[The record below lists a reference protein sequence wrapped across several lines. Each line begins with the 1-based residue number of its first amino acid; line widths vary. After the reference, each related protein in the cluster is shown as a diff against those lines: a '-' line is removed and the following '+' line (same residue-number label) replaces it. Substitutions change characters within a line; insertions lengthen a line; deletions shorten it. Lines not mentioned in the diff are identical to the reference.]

1 MLVTGGTGFT
11 GSHTAAALAAAGH
24 EIRLMVRSP
33 AKVGQVF
40 PLGGFVPDD
49 VVVADMTD
57 RDALETAFHGCDGV
71 IHTAALVDLRR
82 RFARTVEEAN
92 TRGVDVVIG
101 GAVRRG
107 IPSIVHVSS
116 LTVFLARNGPPM
128 SASSP
133 IIDGTSAYTRS
144 KIAAERYVRRLQDAG
159 APVRV
164 CYPAGITGPDDPGL
178 SAVTAGLLSFMTSVF
193 VVTSGGM
200 QVVDVRDLATLLVT
214 LLELPPGP
222 HRYVAA
228 SEMLSMQQLYDL
240 CGTLT
245 GTHPRRIRVPGS
257 VLRAAGTVGDM
268 VKRLYDFDFP
278 LTREGMDMTTGWPGA
293 DASSTTRDLGITF
306 RDPTETLRDTLR
318 WLYLAGHLTAE
329 QAGTLA
335 REAITP

>member
-24 EIRLMVRSP
+24 QVRLMVRDP

-40 PLGGFVPDD
+40 PLRGYLPDD

-57 RDALETAFHGCDGV
+57 RDAVEAAFDGCGGV

-82 RFARTVEEAN
+82 RSSRAVEEAN
-92 TRGVDVVIG
+92 TRGVDVVVG

-116 LTVFLARNGPPM
+116 LSVFLARNGPPM

-133 IIDGTSAYTRS
+133 IVDATSAYARS
-144 KIAAERYVRRLQDAG
+144 KATAERCVRGLQDDG
-159 APVRV
+159 APVRI
-164 CYPAGITGPDDPGL
+164 CYPAGIIGPDDPGM
-178 SAVTAGLLSFMTSVF
+178 SAVTAGLVSFMTSVF
-193 VVTSGGM
+193 VVTSSGL
-200 QVVDVRDLATLLVT
+200 QIVDVRDLAALLVT
-214 LLELPPGP
+214 LLELPSGP

-228 SEMLSMQQLYDL
+228 SPMLSWPQLYDL
-240 CGTLT
+240 CCTLT
-245 GTHPRRIRVPGS
+245 GTHPRRIRVPGA
-257 VLRAAGTVGDM
+257 VLRAAGSVGDV

-278 LTREGMDMTTGWPGA
+278 LTRESMDVATGWPGA
-293 DASSTTRDLGITF
+293 DASGTTSELGITF
-306 RDPTETLRDTLR
+306 RDPAETLRDTLT
-318 WLYLAGHLTAE
+318 WLFVAGHLTAD

-335 REAITP
+335 RGVMSS